1 MYHLEWGFPGGSH
14 NKESTC
20 NAEDL
25 VLIPGLGRFLGEGN
39 ENPLQCYL
47 LENSMDREAWW
58 ATICGVAKS
67 QTQLALSLSMLL
79 VCGCESWTIKKSWAL
94 KNWCFWTVV
103 LEKTLVEQVGE
114 YSLTQRLLGKR
125 KYKLHNLTCLIRI
138 WNALPGIGICYALPN
153 VHSTT
158 NFPPN
163 DVD

>member
-1 MYHLEWGFPGGSH
+1 MQQVSIDCDLFEKLCS
-14 NKESTC
+14 STV
-20 NAEDL
+20 E
-25 VLIPGLGRFLGEGN
+25 RRT
-39 ENPLQCYL
+39 PL
-47 LENSMDREAWW
+47 A
-58 ATICGVAKS
+58 
-67 QTQLALSLSMLL
+67 
-79 VCGCESWTIKKSWAL
+79 
-94 KNWCFWTVV
+94 
-103 LEKTLVEQVGE
+103 VEQVGE